1 MMTRKYLIGPALA
14 VAALVSVQPWSTAAL
29 TREQPAGVAI
39 EPEAI
44 TALER
49 MGGYLR
55 SLKAFQIVAR
65 TTSEEVLEDGQKVQ
79 YAGDVNALVQ
89 MPNRLLMST
98 TSDRRDR
105 QFVYDGKE
113 FTMLAR
119 RANYFATIPAP
130 ATLGLLADVLDDKY
144 DIRIPLE
151 DLFRWGGAQS
161 PTEGITSAMY
171 VGPGTVGGVTCGHF
185 AFRQEGLDWQVWI
198 QQGDF
203 PLPRRLVLTTTTDP
217 ARPQYTA
224 TIDWNLAP
232 SYNSDAFTFVP
243 PPGTRR
249 AVLAEPK

>member
-1 MMTRKYLIGPALA
+1 MRQARLMGSAATLMGLLAAGGWSAPALA
-14 VAALVSVQPWSTAAL
+14 
-29 TREQPAGVAI
+29 RQPAAGAAI
-39 EPEAI
+39 EKEAI
-44 TALER
+44 AALER
-49 MGGYLR
+49 MGAYLR
-55 SLKAFQIVAR
+55 SLKAFHLVAK

-89 MPNRLLMST
+89 MPNRLRMST

-105 QFVYDGKE
+105 LYVYDGKE

-119 RANYFATIPAP
+119 RANYWASAPAP
-130 ATLGLLADVLDDKY
+130 ATLGQLADTLDDKY
-144 DIRIPLE
+144 GINLPLE

-161 PTEGITSAMY
+161 PTAGITSAMY
-171 VGPGTVGGVTCGHF
+171 IGPGTVGGVTCGHY

-203 PLPRRLVLTTTTDP
+203 PLPRKLVLTTTTDA
-217 ARPQYTA
+217 ARPQYAA

-232 SYNSDAFTFVP
+232 SYNDEAFKFVP
-243 PPGTRR
+243 PPGTGR